1 MLLRTLILPTAVS
14 LAIIVILYSGTDLR
28 SLWDGIRSADPA
40 WLGVYALLG
49 LVDPVLRGFRWH
61 SLVGRGRVGQ
71 AVRAVFV
78 GKAGNNLLPARI
90 GDAMR
95 IQMTR
100 DLSGAPYRRVV
111 ASVLAETV
119 LDLSVLAVL
128 TLLLAFLA
136 AGRANILQAGLAAA
150 AILAAVFAVILH
162 GGPSRLLL
170 RSGRGPARAAGLILE
185 HVARSIRERG
195 ARVLLTTGA
204 IWVSALA
211 SSWSGLEAFLPG
223 VTPVGVIASIVFV
236 YFSVLIPSAPGFIGS
251 YHAAVAGAVLLMGY
265 GFEEHAALPL
275 VLHLVQYVMQTS
287 AGLFLGFGFIF
298 GHDWRRVWAD
308 LSDARRRLLKGEDQ
322 A

>member
-1 MLLRTLILPTAVS
+1 MLLRTLVLPTAVS
-14 LAIIVILYSGTDLR
+14 LAIIAALYSRTDLR

-40 WLGVYALLG
+40 WLGAYALMG
-49 LVDPVLRGFRWH
+49 LVDPVLRGLRWH
-61 SLVGRGRVGQ
+61 SLVGRGRAGQ

-100 DLSGAPYRRVV
+100 DISGAPYRRVV

-150 AILAAVFAVILH
+150 AVLAAVFAVILH
-162 GGPSRLLL
+162 GGPSRLLQ
-170 RSGRGPARAAGLILE
+170 RGRGPARAAGLILE

-195 ARVLLTTGA
+195 TRVLLTTGA
-204 IWVSALA
+204 IWASALA
-211 SSWSGLEAFLPG
+211 SSWAGLEAFLPG

-265 GFEEHAALPL
+265 GFDEHAALPL
-275 VLHLVQYVMQTS
+275 VLHLVQYVIQTS

-308 LSDARRRLLKGEDQ
+308 LSDARRRFLKGEDQ